1 MCILCWLHARLVI
14 CDNLHFFFP
23 GARQN
28 MTSVILASSTAVLLV
43 SCVENYIN
51 LYMGILNVL
60 AWTFIALHMGIWNF
74 LAWSIIASHMGNFV
88 ARRC

>member
-1 MCILCWLHARLVI
+1 MIIYTV
-14 CDNLHFFFP
+14 FFP

-28 MTSVILASSTAVLLV
+28 MTSVISASSTVVLLV